1 MCVSPERCCGINLSV
16 TPGTQLSP
24 EYRVWIPM
32 RTYLQITWVKKRE
45 RVSERE
51 RGREGLYRYVAWT
64 SCDALVWFCGLSS
77 DSMLK
82 NFPWFYSYVL
92 NSATSEIIARSFTGK
107 AGATNF
113 KSSGKAGSHRREK
126 AAPWPRHVNRALP
139 YLRPSWQFYEEM
151 QQVFQG
157 VEVLYF
163 YSSKNKN
170 TRDSQL

>member
-32 RTYLQITWVKKRE
+32 RTYLQTTWVKKRE

-51 RGREGLYRYVAWT
+51 RGREGFYRYVAWT
-64 SCDALVWFCGLSS
+64 SCDALVWFCG
-77 DSMLK
+77 
-82 NFPWFYSYVL
+82 
-92 NSATSEIIARSFTGK
+92 ARSFTGK
-107 AGATNF
+107 AVATNF

-126 AAPWPRHVNRALP
+126 AAPWPPHVNRALP

-170 TRDSQL
+170 TRDSQLKCCYKSQTVMTPHTKL